1 MQQNMT
7 LLQVY
12 WVTEVFKS
20 KLSMFT
26 PVGTC
31 THVDYLLT
39 LPIKRSKLIN
49 TDLIATTLATFLFSS
64 HPKKGKGSR
73 GLFKL
78 LR

>member
-12 WVTEVFKS
+12 CVTEVFKS
-20 KLSMFT
+20 ELSKFT

-39 LPIKRSKLIN
+39 LAIKRSKLIN
-49 TDLIATTLATFLFSS
+49 TDLLATAFTVYNDDW
-64 HPKKGKGSR
+64 PI
-73 GLFKL
+73 
-78 LR
+78 